1 MWDIIANL
9 VLHLELH
16 SPKITIYKTY
26 MKEKILVV
34 EDERIIACD
43 IKHCLE
49 NSGYIVPEIIAYGEK
64 AISQIQQLQP
74 DLVLMDMMLKGDM
87 NGIETAEVIINT
99 FNIPVV
105 FLTAHSDES
114 TIKKAK
120 ATQPFGYVLKPFE
133 ETQLI
138 TTIEIALNKHQN
150 ETVMRDALEKEK
162 EMREL
167 KSRFVS
173 MVSHEFRNPLTTI
186 LNSTELLANQNQQL
200 TQNKKDEYIY
210 HIQNS
215 VKHLNQLLNDVL
227 LVGQAEVNQTK
238 FNPLPLDVV
247 KFCENLIAEFK
258 LIATEKHQIIFQVQG
273 CYIQQED
280 NIKLPCFDE
289 KLLRHILTNLLSNA
303 IKYSPQGGKI
313 RFDLFCL
320 QGEAIF
326 RIQDEGIGIPQIEQE
341 NLFTSFQRGSNV
353 GKIPGHGLGLSIVEQ
368 YVQLHQGQI
377 NLISKEG
384 VGTTV
389 IVTLP
394 FK

>member
-1 MWDIIANL
+1 
-9 VLHLELH
+9 
-16 SPKITIYKTY
+16 

-34 EDERIIACD
+34 EDERIIAYD
-43 IKHCLE
+43 IKSCLE
-49 NSGYIVPEIIAYGEK
+49 NSGYIVPAILAHGEK
-64 AISQIQQLQP
+64 AISQIEQLQP
-74 DLVLMDMMLKGDM
+74 DLVLMDMMLKGEM
-87 NGIETAEVIINT
+87 NGIQTAEIILNN

-138 TTIEIALNKHQN
+138 TTIEIALNKHQT

-173 MVSHEFRNPLTTI
+173 MVSHEFRNPLSTI
-186 LNSTELLANQNQQL
+186 LNSTELLVNHSQQL
-200 TQNKKDEYIY
+200 TENKKDEYIC

-227 LVGQAEVNQTK
+227 LVGQAEVNKIK
-238 FNPLPLDVV
+238 FNPLPLDLV
-247 KFCENLIAEFK
+247 KFCENLVAEFK
-258 LIATEKHQIIFQVQG
+258 LIATKKHQIIFKVQG
-273 CYIQQED
+273 CYIQQEET
-280 NIKLPCFDE
+280 IKLPCLDE

-303 IKYSPQGGKI
+303 IKYSPQGGEI

-341 NLFTSFQRGSNV
+341 NLFSSFQRGSNV

-368 YVQLHQGQI
+368 YVQLHQGEI

-394 FK
+394 LK